1 MKTFLMIYLIGMLCK
16 LFKHI
21 LQIGQLVGM
30 FIQYMFLWLQ
40 CWKLIIPESLFIT
53 VGWIV
58 KSATKRLQSK
68 YCYWQLFVTYLNKKN

>member
-1 MKTFLMIYLIGMLCK
+1 MLCK
-16 LFKHI
+16 FFKDI

-30 FIQYMFLWLQ
+30 FIQYMFLLLQ

-58 KSATKRLQSK
+58 KSVTKSLQSK
-68 YCYWQLFVTYLNKKN
+68 YCNEKLSVTSF

>member
-1 MKTFLMIYLIGMLCK
+1 MWKMKTFLIIYLIGMLCK

-58 KSATKRLQSK
+58 KSATKDCNQNN
-68 YCYWQLFVTYLNKKN
+68 VTDNCLSNC